1 MSASRRAFITGI
13 SGQDGSY
20 LAEFLLSKGYEV
32 HGMLRRTSNLSR
44 TRIDGLFE
52 QGAASDGC
60 LQLHYGD
67 MTDSMSLVR
76 LIRDI
81 QPHEVYN
88 LAAQSHVRISFEQP
102 NYTAEVCALGVLGML
117 DAIREFQHQSGQ
129 KVRFYQASSS
139 EMFGNV
145 TESPQRETTPFA
157 PRSPYGVAK
166 LYGHW
171 ITVNYRESYGL
182 HASSGILF
190 NHESPRRGENF
201 VTRKVTQAAARIKLG
216 LEKTITLGNLDA
228 RRDWGFAGDFVKAM
242 WSMLQQDTP
251 DDYVIATGSSHSV
264 RELCQFAFEH
274 VGLDYRDYVE
284 HDVRFERPAE
294 VDQLLGDATKAQE
307 NLGWNPSVHF
317 QDLIVMMVESDLKRA
332 VEQRET

>member
-1 MSASRRAFITGI
+1 MPVSRRAFITGI

-32 HGMLRRTSNLSR
+32 HGVLRRTSNLSR
-44 TRIDGLFE
+44 TRIDGLYE
-52 QGAASDGC
+52 RGAASEGC
-60 LQLHYGD
+60 LHLHYGD

-102 NYTAEVCALGVLGML
+102 NYTAEVSALGVLEML

-129 KVRFYQASSS
+129 EVRFYQASSS

-145 TESPQRETTPFA
+145 QESPQRETTPFA

-216 LEKTITLGNLDA
+216 LQKTITLGNLEA
-228 RRDWGFAGDFVKAM
+228 QRDWGFAGDFVKAM
-242 WSMLQQDTP
+242 WCMLQQDKP
-251 DDYVIATGSSHSV
+251 DDYGIATGSSHSV
-264 RELCQFAFEH
+264 RELCQVAFEH
-274 VGLDYRDYVE
+274 VGLDYRDHVE
-284 HDVRFERPAE
+284 HDIRFERPAE
-294 VDQLLGDATKAQE
+294 IDHLLGDATKAQE
-307 NLGWNPSVHF
+307 NLGWSPSVCF
-317 QDLIVMMVESDLKRA
+317 QELIVMMVESDLKRA
-332 VEQRET
+332 AKQGES

>member
-1 MSASRRAFITGI
+1 MSASRRAIITGI

-44 TRIDGLFE
+44 TRIDGLFKPD
-52 QGAASDGC
+52 APSNGC

-117 DAIREFQHQSGQ
+117 DAIRDFQHRSGQ
-129 KVRFYQASSS
+129 EVRFYQASSS

-145 TESPQRETTPFA
+145 RESPQRETTPFA

-216 LEKTITLGNLDA
+216 LQKTITLGNLDA

-242 WSMLQQDTP
+242 WLMLQQDEP
-251 DDYVIATGSSHSV
+251 EDYVIATGASHSV
-264 RELCQFAFEH
+264 RELCKLAFEH
-274 VGLDYRDYVE
+274 VGLDYRDYVK
-284 HDVRFERPAE
+284 HD
-294 VDQLLGDATKAQE
+294 
-307 NLGWNPSVHF
+307 
-317 QDLIVMMVESDLKRA
+317 
-332 VEQRET
+332 